1 MTRHFAY
8 LVLHSGR
15 NSVLRQLRRLR
26 NPRYAIALLFGLAY
40 FFFIFGGFQDADTQR
55 EISGITLTGARMLG
69 PVFIG
74 LVAAWWWLWGGHR
87 HGVLLSPAETHL
99 LLPAPVTRRELIRY
113 KLMNAQ
119 VGILFSALMGSLL
132 TRGAGVPFPLRLL
145 SIWVMIATLHMH
157 QVAASLV
164 HASAQEQGR
173 HGVRRQLVPLVLF
186 SAAFLTLLVSLG
198 RAVAQVRTAGSV
210 DDAMARLV
218 AVLSE
223 PGPSVALAP
232 FRLLLAPTV
241 APGAAEWAPA
251 FAGAVLVLL
260 LHYVWV
266 QRTDAAFEE
275 VAAEEGARQA
285 IRETA
290 VRTGGLARLRFTSVD
305 RPKTLARPWLPLRP
319 TGRAAYAVTWKNVVL
334 AQRSVRV
341 MGVVL
346 PLIALVAMI
355 IIVNDA
361 PSLAERARVAGFVLL
376 SFAGLATLGGPI
388 AIRLDLRIDLRYIDL
403 LRTYPV
409 PGRDLVAAGM
419 LATTAVIVLMQVVLA
434 GAGLV
439 LVTLSGWLSPLV
451 AAGVMAAVVVAGPVI
466 AALGVAI
473 QNAIVLLYPGWSR
486 IGDVRSGGIESVG
499 QGVLTFI
506 GALVMLLLALIP
518 PAIAAALVGGILSL
532 ALGAWAILPGAVA
545 GLAVVAG
552 ETVLGVLWLGRL
564 YDTTDPVE
572 AGLLTR

>member
-8 LVLHSGR
+8 LVLRSGR
-15 NSVLRQLRRLR
+15 NSVMRQLRRLR

-40 FFFIFGGFQDADTQR
+40 FFFIFGGLQDDEMRR
-55 EISGITLTGARMLG
+55 EISGVTLTGARMLG

-99 LLPAPVTRRELIRY
+99 LLPAPVTRRQLIRY
-113 KLMNAQ
+113 KIMSAQ

-132 TRGAGVPFPLRLL
+132 TRGAGMPFPLRFL
-145 SIWVMIATLHMH
+145 SLWVMIATLYMH

-173 HGVRRQLVPLVLF
+173 EGVRRQWIPLVLF
-186 SAAFLTLLVSLG
+186 SAAFVTLLASLA

-210 DDAMARLV
+210 DDAMGRLV
-218 AVLSE
+218 AVLGE
-223 PGPSVALAP
+223 PGPSIALAP

-241 APGAAEWAPA
+241 AASAAEWAPA
-251 FAGAVLVLL
+251 FAGAVVVLL

-285 IRETA
+285 IRENA

-305 RPKTLARPWLPLRP
+305 RPKTLAKPWLPLSP

-334 AQRSVRV
+334 AQRSVRI
-341 MGVVL
+341 MGIIL
-346 PLIALVAMI
+346 PLIALVTMVFVI
-355 IIVNDA
+355 NDA
-361 PSLAERARVAGFVLL
+361 PTTAERARVAGFMLL
-376 SFAGLATLGGPI
+376 VFAGLATLAGPI
-388 AIRLDLRIDLRYIDL
+388 AVRLDLRVDLRYIDL

-419 LATTAVIVLMQVVLA
+419 LATTSVIVLGQILLA
-434 GAGLV
+434 GVGLV
-439 LVTLSGWLSPLV
+439 LLTFSGWLSPLV
-451 AAGVMAAVVVAGPVI
+451 AAGAMAGVLVAGPIVV
-466 AALGVAI
+466 ALGVAI

-486 IGDVRSGGIESVG
+486 IGDVRSGGVESVG
-499 QGVLTFI
+499 QGVLTLI
-506 GALVMLLLALIP
+506 GALVLLVLALVP
-518 PAIAAALVGGILSL
+518 PVIAAALVGGILSL
-532 ALGAWAILPGAVA
+532 ALGAWAVVPGAVA
-545 GLAVVAG
+545 ALLVVAG

-572 AGLLTR
+572 AGLLMR